1 MITAVLAGAF
11 LLIGIAAA
19 PFTLLAL
26 TPPSAPD
33 LIPVAKARLVP
44 LSEGAIRYEDE
55 GTGSH
60 ALFFLR
66 GFNGQLGH

>member
-33 LIPVAKARLVP
+33 LIPVANARSVP